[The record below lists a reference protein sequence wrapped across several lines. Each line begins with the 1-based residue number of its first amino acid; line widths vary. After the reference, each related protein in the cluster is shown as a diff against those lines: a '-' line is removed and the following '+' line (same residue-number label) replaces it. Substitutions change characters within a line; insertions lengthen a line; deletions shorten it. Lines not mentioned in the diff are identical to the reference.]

1 MRNGLSVGCISSFV
15 PKKCGIATFSRD
27 LTEAIKHNH
36 IRSKIFIAAAE
47 NPRESYTYYKSVVAV
62 LKSNSPKSY
71 RDAANTFNKLKL
83 DVILLEHEFGLFG
96 GKTTTP
102 LLKNQKIGFPLGDN
116 IFELI
121 NNLDSPII
129 TTLHTVVAE
138 PDRQRKQVIQK
149 IAKLSSSVI
158 TMTQD
163 SKSILHEQYG
173 VNNQKIV
180 VIPHGVPRAKLTNRL
195 LSLKKLGLDKQ
206 NYYLLMSGLLGD
218 NKGVR
223 VAIKAMPDIL
233 KEHPNV
239 KLLIVGQVHPEV
251 LALRG
256 EYYFNSFVNL
266 AKKLKIESS
275 VIFINKYLKTSELM
289 TYFSIADIYLTP
301 YKDPEQAASG
311 TLAYAIGSGLLTI
324 STRYRYAKEILAH
337 KRGFFVPFNNS
348 RSISVTVN
356 RLMDDAELRKATKKL
371 AKSYGKQMSW
381 PIVGRD
387 YLKLIKQT
395 VSS

>member
-1 MRNGLSVGCISSFV
+1 VRNSLSIGCISSFV

-27 LTEAIKHNH
+27 LTEAIKRSHK
-36 IRSKIFIAAAE
+36 RSKVFIAATE
-47 NPRESYTYYKSVVAV
+47 NPRESYIYFKSVVAV

-71 RDAANTFNKLKL
+71 RDAADVFNKLNL
-83 DVILLEHEFGLFG
+83 DVVLLEHEFGLFG

-102 LLKNQKIGFPLGDN
+102 LLKHQKIGFPLGDN
-116 IFELI
+116 IFEMIEHLEA
-121 NNLDSPII
+121 PII
-129 TTLHTVVAE
+129 TTLHTVVAK
-138 PDRQRKQVIQK
+138 PDAQRKQVIQK
-149 IAKLSSSVI
+149 IVKLSSSIV

-163 SKSILHEQYG
+163 SKSILHDQYG
-173 VNNQKIV
+173 VDSRKIV
-180 VIPHGVPRAKLTNRL
+180 VIPHGVPKAKLINRL
-195 LSLKKLGLDKQ
+195 ISLKKLKLDKQ
-206 NYYLLMSGLLGD
+206 SYYLLMSGLLGD

-223 VAIKAMPDIL
+223 LAIKAMPDIL
-233 KEHPNV
+233 AKHPNV

-266 AKKLKIESS
+266 AKKLEVESS
-275 VIFINKYLKTSELM
+275 VIFINKYLETSELM

-324 STRYRYAKEILAH
+324 STPYKYAKEILAN
-337 KRGFFVPFNNS
+337 KRGFFVPFNDYKN
-348 RSISVTVN
+348 IATTVN
-356 RLMDDAELRKATKKL
+356 RLMNDDVLAKSTKKL

-381 PIVGRD
+381 PVVGRD
-387 YLKLIKQT
+387 YLKLFKQT
-395 VSS
+395 VGS